1 MKASKKASI
10 SAKGKVTNKKKA
22 KNLVSINSIPTDRFK
37 VVDVITDRRGI
48 TPSDVRAVLDDKAK
62 RLADYITAI
71 LEPEYAV
78 TEGFVARQPNL
89 FPIPSTSISFRNNV
103 NIATDENGDFALS
116 WNPAFFSNLETVSK
130 LHFTITDTEMKSFN
144 TISHIMVRNSG
155 QAGVMRAIPCYVPDV
170 AMSKY
175 RLVSAKLKVT
185 YIGSLLN
192 KAGMMYACAT
202 YDQTPVVYGYTTGT
216 NQLMK
221 LIQPNGSEADW
232 STGNGPMANTYRNMS
247 EQTISNGVWNKSLNI
262 TNSNQGMTCLHIPTD
277 PINEIFY
284 PIGSYFGNTYSQSTT
299 YVRPQLVDWAIP
311 SSLISSSGAQLC
323 YLVCGHG
330 LPPGVECINLQ
341 VYYTFEVIP
350 TQLSAPFLRAP
361 KDNFSPGERDLV
373 RKVVQTVADKV
384 SVSASQ
390 PRNIWSS
397 LKNAIK
403 NVNWGDVA
411 NAALS
416 VATHI
421 LKTI

>member
-10 SAKGKVTNKKKA
+10 SAKSKVNNRKKT
-22 KNLVSINSIPTDRFK
+22 KNLVSINSIPADRFK
-37 VVDVITDRRGI
+37 VVDVITDRRGV
-48 TPSDVRAVLDDKAK
+48 TPSDVRAVLDDRAK

-103 NIATDENGDFALS
+103 NIATDANGDFALS
-116 WNPAFFSNLETVSK
+116 WNPAFFSNIDTVSQT
-130 LHFTITDTEMKSFN
+130 LVNAGQELTALN
-144 TISHIMVRNSG
+144 TLSHIMVRNSG
-155 QAGVMRAIPCYVPDV
+155 QAGVLRAIPCYVPDV

-202 YDQTPVVYGYTTGT
+202 YDQTPVVYGYSTGT

-221 LIQPNGSEADW
+221 LLQTNGTEYDW
-232 STGNGPMANTYRNMS
+232 STGDTTMATTYRNMS
-247 EQTISNGVWNKSLNI
+247 EQTISNGVWNRSLNV
-262 TNSNQGMTCLHIPTD
+262 TSNNQGMTCLHIPTD
-277 PINEIFY
+277 PVNEIFY
-284 PIGSYFGNTYSQSTT
+284 PIGSYFGNSYSQGTAYS
-299 YVRPQLVDWAIP
+299 VPRLEDCAIP
-311 SSLISSSGAQLC
+311 SSLTSSSGAQLC

-330 LPPGVECINLQ
+330 LPPGTECINLQ

-384 SVSASQ
+384 SISTSQ
-390 PRNIWSS
+390 PRSIWSS

-416 VATHI
+416 VATQI